1 MVLDMLE
8 REDFARRLEA
18 AIGWHLGAPARIERL
33 IRLTGGATKSTWS
46 IDAEIGAVRRGFVAQ
61 FSVPRQV
68 AAGNPMAEL
77 PRVLGADDAACM
89 IAAAA
94 AGVPAPPVRAVFGA
108 ADGLGAGYLMDRVE
122 GETIARRILREPDYA
137 SARADFAAQCG
148 TILARLHTIAPASLP
163 FLIESGPARQV
174 ELYRRIYRSFDH
186 PVPALELGFRW
197 AEDNLPRAHRTVV
210 AHGDFRFGNLIIG
223 PEGVRAVLDWEICHL
238 GDPVEDLGWLCVRTW
253 RFGGPLPVGGMGQ
266 RDDLLQAYAHA
277 GGGKVEPAHLRFWEG
292 FGCLKWA
299 VMCMMKGQAYLKGG
313 ERTVEALA
321 IGRRMEEP
329 LSDFYRLIA
338 GED

>member
-1 MVLDMLE
+1 MLA
-8 REDFARRLEA
+8 REEFAGRLEA
-18 AIGWHLGAPARIERL
+18 ALGRHLGAPAPIGRL
-33 IRLTGGATKSTWS
+33 IRLTGGATKATWS
-46 IDAEIGAVRRGFVAQ
+46 IEAGPGGERRAFVAQ
-61 FSVPRQV
+61 FSVPRRV
-68 AAGNPMAEL
+68 DAGNPMAEL

-94 AGVPAPPVRAVFGA
+94 AGVPAPPVRAVFDE

-122 GETIARRILREPDYA
+122 GETIARRVLREAVYA
-137 SARADFAAQCG
+137 PARGAFAAQCG
-148 TILARLHTIAPASLP
+148 TILARLHTIPPAALP
-163 FLIESGPARQV
+163 FLIESGPAQQV
-174 ELYRRIYRSFDH
+174 DLYRRIYRSFDH

-197 AEDNLPRAHRTVV
+197 AEEHLPADARTVV
-210 AHGDFRFGNLIIG
+210 THGDFRFGNLIFG
-223 PEGVRAVLDWEICHL
+223 PDGVRAVIDWEICHL

-253 RFGGPLPVGGMGQ
+253 RFGGSQPVGGMG
-266 RDDLLQAYAHA
+266 RREDLLQAYARA
-277 GGGKVEPAHLRFWEG
+277 GGATVAPAHLRFWEG

-329 LSDFYRLIA
+329 LADFYRLLA